1 MKVVFLARWYPHK
14 YDPMFGLFVQRH
26 AEAAALHNEVSVI
39 YVHPDEQAKSKY
51 DIERS
56 KENGVDTIRIY
67 YKKKGRI
74 NSAIRFYKACEKGLE
89 LTGEP
94 DLIHV
99 HVLTR
104 MGVIAYLH
112 KRKHKTPY
120 IITEHWSRYLP
131 GNDFSGV
138 LRKIM
143 TKKVVSHA
151 AMVTT
156 ASDKLATAMQSHG
169 LSHPCYRTLPNVV
182 DVDLFK
188 PIVHHNDIPKIVHV
202 SCFEDKSK
210 NISGLL
216 EALGLMKE
224 RGVEYHAILI
234 GEGMDLE
241 ALKQKSATLELT
253 DRVRFT
259 GLLQGPALA
268 EEVATGDFFVLSSHY
283 ETGGIVLLEAM
294 ACGLPVVAT
303 RVGGL
308 PEIVNEQNGILVAP
322 NDVQALV
329 EAMEKVCK
337 TYDNYDSDLLRKHVV
352 QHYSYETVGKLMNA
366 WYEEVIHPRCSS

>member
-26 AEAAALHNEVSVI
+26 AEAAACYHNISVV
-39 YVHPDEQAKSKY
+39 YVHPDEKAQNRY
-51 DIERS
+51 DIERTD
-56 KENGVDTIRIY
+56 EDGVDTIRVY
-67 YKKKGRI
+67 YKKQGKLC
-74 NSAIRFYKACEKGLE
+74 SAWRYLRSCVKGLKMA
-89 LTGEP
+89 GKA

-104 MGVIAYLH
+104 MGLIAHWWKYLNG
-112 KRKHKTPY
+112 TPY

-131 GNDFSGV
+131 GNDFSGTM
-138 LRKIM
+138 RKWW
-143 TKKVVSHA
+143 TKRSVRRA

-156 ASDKLATAMQSHG
+156 ASRILADAMQSHG
-169 LSHPCYRTLPNVV
+169 LRNRRYELLPNVV
-182 DVDLFK
+182 DTNLFK
-188 PIVHHNDIPKIVHV
+188 PIPHHNEVPKIVHV

-216 EALGLMKE
+216 EALKLMKGG
-224 RGVEYHAILI
+224 GVAYQAVLI

-241 ALKQKSATLELT
+241 AMKRRTELMGLS

-259 GLLQGPALA
+259 GLLQGQELVD
-268 EEVATGDFFVLSSHY
+268 ELATGDFFVLPSHY

-303 RVGGL
+303 RVGAL
-308 PEIVNEQNGILVAP
+308 PEIVDERNGLLVPAG
-322 NDVQALV
+322 DTQALA
-329 EAMEKVCK
+329 EAMEECCH
-337 TYDNYDSDLLRKHVV
+337 TYDNYKVEELRSRIVER
-352 QHYSYETVGKLMNA
+352 YSKEKVGKTLDD
-366 WYEEVIHPRCSS
+366 WYQEVTRPRCSS